1 MHDTVHGT
9 IQYMHA
15 TIHGTVQY
23 MAGLNTLAQEENGMI
38 QDKAYSTITSGM
50 MQHIACDVTKHTT
63 GFDIWH
69 DLPCRAGPALDDATF
84 ERLSTYLKQECS
96 VSDQELSVIK
106 ANLVRCESN
115 PLDDEQLW
123 IQLQHGPIHTLMSTF
138 KQEWQRRRS
147 QFVASIAVSDC
158 TTETAQDSEQM
169 VCSSLLWCMCFN
181 QGCVQLAMYSVFC
194 WTGLQDL
201 KVIVTMISP
210 VTSTKRTRL

>member
-1 MHDTVHGT
+1 M
-9 IQYMHA
+9 
-15 TIHGTVQY
+15 
-23 MAGLNTLAQEENGMI
+23 
-38 QDKAYSTITSGM
+38 
-50 MQHIACDVTKHTT
+50 TKHIT
-63 GFDIWH
+63 GFGTWH

-84 ERLSTYLKQECS
+84 ERLSTYLKQDCS

-106 ANLVRCESN
+106 ANLMRCESN

-169 VCSSLLWCMCFN
+169 VCRPCS
-181 QGCVQLAMYSVFC
+181 GACVSIKASYSWQCTVYFVDRIEGHSNNDFSC
-194 WTGLQDL
+194 YKHQTHLTIGF
-201 KVIVTMISP
+201 
-210 VTSTKRTRL
+210 